1 MTDLPSTRGKG
12 WRSTEK
18 KEENCDYLRRT
29 IRGIASGDKVERDV
43 LVE

>member
-18 KEENCDYLRRT
+18 KEENSDYLRT
-29 IRGIASGDKVERDV
+29 IRGVASGDKVERDV